1 MRVKRTFLLSVNA
14 MNLIHLIGV
23 RNNENR
29 LIFRELM
36 DCAFYNQPILRL
48 YYFKP
53 QK

>member
-1 MRVKRTFLLSVNA
+1 MRVKRAFLLSVGA

-29 LIFRELM
+29 LIFRELT